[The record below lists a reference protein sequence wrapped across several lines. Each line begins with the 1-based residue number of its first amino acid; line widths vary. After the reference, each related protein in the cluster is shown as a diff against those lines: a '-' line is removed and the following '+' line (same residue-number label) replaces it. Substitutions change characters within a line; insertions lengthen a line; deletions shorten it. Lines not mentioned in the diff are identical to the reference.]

1 MEMPCN
7 LFQLTT
13 FPRCMTNLVL
23 PFRQWGLQMGSAMGL
38 FSLPNDYKY
47 KVNPIDQWVKVL
59 VTVTGFAHAYPL
71 HSLIHHFK
79 IFRQNPEPVAPN
91 FGAKILNKVFI
102 RD

>member
-47 KVNPIDQWVKVL
+47 KVNPIDQWVKIL
-59 VTVTGFAHAYPL
+59 VSYVMQIALTLATLA
-71 HSLIHHFK
+71 
-79 IFRQNPEPVAPN
+79 IF
-91 FGAKILNKVFI
+91 L
-102 RD
+102 

>member
-47 KVNPIDQWVKVL
+47 KVNPIDQWVKIL
-59 VTVTGFAHAYPL
+59 VTYVMQIALTLATLA
-71 HSLIHHFK
+71 
-79 IFRQNPEPVAPN
+79 IF
-91 FGAKILNKVFI
+91 L
-102 RD
+102 

>member
-13 FPRCMTNLVL
+13 LPRGMTNLVL

-47 KVNPIDQWVKVL
+47 KVNPIDQWVKIL
-59 VTVTGFAHAYPL
+59 VTYVMQIALTLATLA
-71 HSLIHHFK
+71 
-79 IFRQNPEPVAPN
+79 IF
-91 FGAKILNKVFI
+91 L
-102 RD
+102 

>member
-38 FSLPNDYKY
+38 FSLTNDYKY
-47 KVNPIDQWVKVL
+47 KVNPIDQWVKNL
-59 VTVTGFAHAYPL
+59 VTVTGVACTCLSTSF
-71 HSLIHHFK
+71 SQTSF
-79 IFRQNPEPVAPN
+79 QNLPS
-91 FGAKILNKVFI
+91 KS
-102 RD
+102 